1 MPDASTLSFLLE
13 NGPGVAVAAAMYF
26 VWRREANAREKAE
39 RIAEEAEKRLVE
51 DLKGQIALWRQLK
64 ELADAR

>member
-1 MPDASTLSFLLE
+1 VDAATLSILLE
-13 NGPGVAVAAAMYF
+13 NGPGVAVAGAMYF
-26 VWRREANAREKAE
+26 VWRREAKAREKAE
-39 RIAEEAEKRLVE
+39 AAAADAEKRLVT